1 MLQRALLLFS
11 VPFFAVAQ
19 IKMQPN
25 NPVFY
30 SKGQIIQDTLFV
42 FSNSEL
48 WSYPLNDL
56 NNPKKRPI
64 VNMIMEEDEF
74 LLELGLF
81 HYASVQLDNQ
91 IYFIQNRGGKVYQF
105 QNDSI
110 TRIDR
115 SFTHRMQINS
125 NLFTQNNTLYRY
137 GGYGFWSMR
146 NFFTFFSL
154 ETNEW
159 ESISPANSEEFPKGS
174 QGSYLSYKDDEVIL
188 FGGFTI
194 NPNNLNHQGIFY
206 NEVWKFNFKNLKWT
220 YLGPLLEDFSF
231 SKKTFKSLGDALIFK
246 KDNQL
251 IKILPFENK
260 VIAYQPTVVQSKWI
274 DQHGILAVYKKD
286 NIFYS
291 FLSFD
296 NSGEVKL
303 IQRNADEFYGEQL
316 SEEKLYRDYSSLL
329 YLLLILVLP
338 VGVLIRKRIKVMK
351 SKIAKIQLNTKG
363 LVYKKVFFEFEEKEL
378 EVINLLLNYDVVH
391 SSEILALVE
400 NPNHN
405 YSHNMRTKNQLID
418 KLNYKLKTMLK
429 IDYDL
434 ITSEKSKEDR
444 RIIDYMMDKTFF

>member
-1 MLQRALLLFS
+1 MLQRALLLFL

-56 NNPKKRPI
+56 DNPKKRPI

-74 LLELGLF
+74 RVELGLY

-110 TRIDR
+110 KRIDR

-125 NLFTQNNTLYRY
+125 NLFVQNNTLYRY

-146 NFFTFFSL
+146 NFFTFFSQ

-159 ESISPANSEEFPKGS
+159 ESISPVNSEEFPKGTQS
-174 QGSYLSYKDDEVIL
+174 SYLSYKEDEVIL
-188 FGGFTI
+188 FGGFSI
-194 NPNNLNHQGIFY
+194 NPNNLNHQGNLY
-206 NEVWKFNFKNLKWT
+206 NEVWKFNFRNLKWT

-231 SKKTFKSLGDALIFK
+231 PKKAFKSIGDALIFK
-246 KDNQL
+246 KDDQL

-260 VIAYQPTVVQSKWI
+260 VITYQPTVVQSKWI
-274 DQHGILAVYKKD
+274 NQHGILAVYKKD

-303 IQRNADEFYGEQL
+303 IQRNSDEFYGEQL

>member
-1 MLQRALLLFS
+1 MLQRALLLFL

-56 NNPKKRPI
+56 DNPKKRPI
-64 VNMIMEEDEF
+64 VNTIMEEDEF
-74 LLELGLF
+74 RLELGLLNF
-81 HYASVQLDNQ
+81 ASVQLDNQ
-91 IYFIQNRGGKVYQF
+91 IFFIQNRGGKVYQF

-110 TRIDR
+110 KRIDR

-159 ESISPANSEEFPKGS
+159 ESISPVNSEEFPKGTQS
-174 QGSYLSYKDDEVIL
+174 SYLSYKEDEVIL
-188 FGGFTI
+188 FGGFSI
-194 NPNNLNHQGIFY
+194 NPNNLNHQGNLY
-206 NEVWKFNFKNLKWT
+206 NEVWKFNFRNLKWT

-231 SKKTFKSLGDALIFK
+231 PKKTFKRIGDVLIFK

-274 DQHGILAVYKKD
+274 NQHGILAVYKKND
-286 NIFYS
+286 IFYS

-329 YLLLILVLP
+329 YLLLLLVLP
-338 VGVLIRKRIKVMK
+338 IGVLIRQRIKAMK
-351 SKIAKIQLNTKG
+351 SKITKIQLNSKG
-363 LVYKKVFFEFEEKEL
+363 VVYKKVFFEFEEKEL